1 MSARTE
7 GLRIEVRLS
16 GAWVQFSGTLVEF
29 HAEGLAPG
37 KRFASFVRG
46 GLGAW

>member
-7 GLRIEVRLS
+7 GLRIEVGLS
-16 GAWVQFSGTLVEF
+16 RAWVQFSGTSVEF
-29 HAEGLAPG
+29 HAEGIAPG

-46 GLGAW
+46 GLGEW